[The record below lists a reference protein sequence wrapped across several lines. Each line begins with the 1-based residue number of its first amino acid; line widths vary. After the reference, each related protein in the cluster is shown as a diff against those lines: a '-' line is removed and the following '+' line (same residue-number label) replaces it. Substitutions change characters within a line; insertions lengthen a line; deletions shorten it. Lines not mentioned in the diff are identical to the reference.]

1 MPVQTSVATS
11 FAVGFAGMRADNSPC
26 DTLSAYNRGLGA
38 LPFGLAV
45 IKGTGP
51 NDVRAPIGAS
61 VAADLLG
68 IIEFTHAY
76 KNYDLSSPADAGV
89 PVGGMVNLAKKGR
102 YLVKVE
108 EAVLVGDTAFV
119 RIAAGAGGTVLGAF
133 RKSADTATAISWTG
147 VKFLTA
153 AAANGLA
160 VIDLNLP

>member
-1 MPVQTSVATS
+1 MPVQTSVPTA
-11 FAVGFAGMRADNSPC
+11 FAVGYAGMRADTSPC
-26 DTLSAYNRGLGA
+26 DTLSAYNREGSA
-38 LPFGLAV
+38 LPFGLAL

-51 NDVRAPIGAS
+51 NDVKKPTGAT

-68 IIEFTHAY
+68 ISEFTHAY
-76 KNYDLSSPADAGV
+76 KNYDLSGTDGI

-119 RIAAGAGGTVLGAF
+119 RIASGAGGTVLGSF